1 MDIIPILIFVAGSVF
16 GAGLFW
22 VLSQRLTTAQKQ
34 DHDNIKAEFGDLSKQ
49 ALDQNLDSFLKLAE
63 NKFSELLKSSDNQLN
78 QKKELIDQSIVEMKS
93 KLEGLDKSTNE
104 LTGHVKSSQKGIG
117 DLADSTQKLS
127 RILSS
132 SQERGQWG
140 ERMVE
145 DILSF
150 IANDEDDKN
159 LEDLNDNNEKNLIK
173 NIVNLNEKS
182 VEDLMI
188 PRSEIIAL
196 DHDKSY
202 NEILEVIK
210 DEGHSRFPVY
220 KKNMDNVIGFFHIK
234 DFIKSS
240 QDTFQMNEIIR
251 DVLYVAPKSPI
262 LDLLKTMR
270 SSRIHIG
277 LVVDGVGG
285 VDGLVTIE
293 DLVEEIVGEIEDE
306 HDAEDEE
313 ELVFKKSDNS
323 ITVDASYRVEDL
335 EEYFAINIPRNEDD
349 ETSSVGGL
357 VYEKINR
364 IPKNNEIIDFN
375 DELRI
380 KIIKSNNRKI
390 EIVEVNKNN

>member
-1 MDIIPILIFVAGSVF
+1 MNTNNADKTSSWKNWIIKKL
-16 GAGLFW
+16 
-22 VLSQRLTTAQKQ
+22 LS
-34 DHDNIKAEFGDLSKQ
+34 N
-49 ALDQNLDSFLKLAE
+49 
-63 NKFSELLKSSDNQLN
+63 
-78 QKKELIDQSIVEMKS
+78 
-93 KLEGLDKSTNE
+93 
-104 LTGHVKSSQKGIG
+104 
-117 DLADSTQKLS
+117 DSTK
-127 RILSS
+127 
-132 SQERGQWG
+132 
-140 ERMVE
+140 E
-145 DILSF
+145 DILNF

-210 DEGHSRFPVY
+210 EEGHSRFPVY
-220 KKNMDNVIGFFHIK
+220 KKNIDNVIGFFHIK

-306 HDAEDEE
+306 HDAEDIDEE
-313 ELVFKKSDNS
+313 IIKKEDSLIIGS
-323 ITVDASYRVEDL
+323 ASYRIDDL
-335 EEYFAINIPRNEDD
+335 EKEFDINLKVAEEEEI
-349 ETSSVGGL
+349 ETVGGL
-357 VYEKINR
+357 VFSKINR
-364 IPKNNEIIDFN
+364 IPKSNEEFNIDN
-375 DELRI
+375 IVNIKVLRANER
-380 KIIKSNNRKI
+380 KIITVQITKI
-390 EIVEVNKNN
+390 AN

>member
-1 MDIIPILIFVAGSVF
+1 MNTNNTDKTSSWKNWIIKKL
-16 GAGLFW
+16 
-22 VLSQRLTTAQKQ
+22 LS
-34 DHDNIKAEFGDLSKQ
+34 N
-49 ALDQNLDSFLKLAE
+49 
-63 NKFSELLKSSDNQLN
+63 
-78 QKKELIDQSIVEMKS
+78 
-93 KLEGLDKSTNE
+93 
-104 LTGHVKSSQKGIG
+104 
-117 DLADSTQKLS
+117 DSTK
-127 RILSS
+127 
-132 SQERGQWG
+132 
-140 ERMVE
+140 E
-145 DILSF
+145 DILNF
-150 IANDEDDKN
+150 IANDEDNKDI
-159 LEDLNDNNEKNLIK
+159 EDINDNNEKNLIK
-173 NIVNLNEKS
+173 NIVNLNDKS

-188 PRSEIIAL
+188 PRSEIVAL

-210 DEGHSRFPVY
+210 QEGHSRIPVF
-220 KKNMDNVIGFFHIK
+220 KKNIDNVIGFFHIK

-313 ELVFKKSDNS
+313 ELVYEKSDNS

-335 EEYFAINIPRNEDD
+335 EEFFAINIPRNEDD

-364 IPKNNEIIDFN
+364 IPKNNEVINFN
-375 DELRI
+375 DDLRI
-380 KIIKSNNRKI
+380 KIVKSNNRKI